1 MQFCFYSPIC
11 LLVVH
16 WDNFTFTFAFFFF
29 SVTRQGCIFPGAA
42 VVNKIIN
49 YLPELIGFS
58 FKDGG
63 TLDDLRRTKEMGS
76 EGHPRK

>member
-1 MQFCFYSPIC
+1 M
-11 LLVVH
+11 H
-16 WDNFTFTFAFFFF
+16 WDNLPLSSSLLF
-29 SVTRQGCIFPGAA
+29 SVTRQGCVFPGAA

-58 FKDGG
+58 FKDSGNVEG
-63 TLDDLRRTKEMGS
+63 LTRTKELDS